1 MNEDVLYQ
9 IALTFIP
16 NIGAVQAKLLIDE
29 LGDAKAVFNASIK
42 RLSAIEN
49 IGEIRAKQIKT
60 FSGFTKAE
68 EEIGHLQNHNIEP
81 LFITDERYPKR
92 LLHCYDAPTLLY
104 YKGSANLNASR
115 IISIIGT
122 RNNTD
127 YSRAMIEKLLN
138 DIKEYNPVI
147 VSGLA
152 FGVDSLAHK
161 TALQHDLSTIGVLGN
176 GLHTIYPAQHKALA
190 KEMLNEG
197 GLLTEFCFDT
207 KPDKHNFPRRNRI
220 VAGMSDAT
228 IVVETALKGGSMIT
242 AELANNY
249 NRDVFAFPGKT
260 TDAKSAGCNYLIKTN
275 KAILLTDAIQLAEEL
290 GWQTAPVKKKVQREL
305 FITLTSEE
313 FKIAE
318 LLKEKEAVHIDEL
331 YLQSGLSS
339 SEVAAAILNLELQNI
354 VMSLPGKMYKLA

>member
-1 MNEDVLYQ
+1 MKDDVLYQ
-9 IALTFIP
+9 IALTLIP
-16 NIGAVQAKLLIDE
+16 NIGAVQARLLIDE
-29 LGDAKAVFNASIK
+29 LGDAKAIFNASIK
-42 RLSAIEN
+42 RLSTIEN

-60 FSGFTKAE
+60 FGGFAQAE
-68 EEIGHLQNHNIEP
+68 EEIVHLQKHNIET
-81 LFITDERYPKR
+81 LFITDEHYPKR
-92 LLHCYDAPTLLY
+92 LLNCYDAPTMLY
-104 YKGSANLNASR
+104 FKGNSVLNASR
-115 IISIIGT
+115 TISIIGT

-127 YSRAMIEKLLN
+127 YSRTVIEKLVN

-152 FGVDSLAHK
+152 FGVDSIAHK
-161 TALQHDLSTIGVLGN
+161 AALQNNLSTVGVLGN
-176 GLHTIYPAQHKALA
+176 GLHTIYPAQHKTLA

-197 GLLTEFCFDT
+197 GLLTEFVFAT

-275 KAILLTDAIQLAEEL
+275 KAILLTDAQQLIEEL
-290 GWQTAPVKKKVQREL
+290 GWQTAPVKKKAQREL
-305 FITLTSEE
+305 FIPLSGEE
-313 FKIAE
+313 EKIVSV
-318 LLKEKEAVHIDEL
+318 LKEKDAVHIDEL
-331 YLQSGLSS
+331 YLKSGLSS

-354 VMSLPGKMYKLA
+354 VLSLPGKMYKLS

>member
-1 MNEDVLYQ
+1 MKEDVLYQ
-9 IALTFIP
+9 IALTLIP
-16 NIGAVQAKLLIDE
+16 NIGAVQAKLLLDE
-29 LGDAKAVFNASIK
+29 LGDAKSIFNTSIK
-42 RLSAIEN
+42 QLSAIEN

-60 FSGFTKAE
+60 FADFKKAE
-68 EEIGHLQNHNIEP
+68 DEIALIERNNIETF
-81 LFITDERYPKR
+81 FITDEHYPKR

-104 YKGSANLNASR
+104 YKGNINLNASR

-138 DIKEYNPVI
+138 DVKEYNPVI

-152 FGVDSLAHK
+152 FGVDSIAHK
-161 TALQHDLSTIGVLGN
+161 TALQCSLHTVGVLGN
-176 GLHTIYPAQHKALA
+176 GLHTIYPAQHKSLS
-190 KEMLNEG
+190 KEMLNNG
-197 GLLTEFCFDT
+197 GLLTEFTFAV

-260 TDAKSAGCNYLIKTN
+260 TDAKSAGCNYLIKNN
-275 KAILLTDAIQLAEEL
+275 KAILLTDAAQLADEL
-290 GWQTAPVKKKVQREL
+290 GWQTAPIKKKIQREL
-305 FITLTSEE
+305 FISLSDDEQ
-313 FKIAE
+313 KIVNRV
-318 LLKEKEAVHIDEL
+318 KEKDAVHIDEL

-339 SEVAAAILNLELQNI
+339 SAVAAAILNLELQNI
-354 VMSLPGKMYKLA
+354 VVSLPGKMYKLS